1 MKKILIA
8 LVIGLGMIGLIG
20 CTEATSTLDEYKYVT
35 LKINP
40 SIDFVVNE
48 EDEVEEVIPTNEDA
62 EVVVS
67 ELDLVSMPITEAID
81 AYVEAVTETGYLDP
95 EEVDNEVIVEVVT
108 GDEEETEEYGST
120 IRERINR
127 YFQNNG
133 IFGVAV
139 MENLDEYLAKA
150 EELGINVDEL
160 PLGKVKAIVV
170 ALDAN
175 PDLDVTELVEM
186 SVGDIIKLI
195 SNRAKENDV
204 NAALK
209 DEFKLAQEELMAK
222 YARLFELRTLISEL
236 ETQIENH
243 TGTEDELAVLQA
255 NLQTLQDEF
264 DSLHEAYKAE
274 MDILREA
281 FKAQSELVREE
292 QKALRESRREA
303 AKAKV
308 EAARELA
315 KANRKLRQEIGKRQG
330 DDEFDPFVTEEGGS
344 DDFAAQAQAI
354 REEYASFFTLKDEV
368 VALRQELNTFT
379 GTEEEKEALVLE
391 LEAKMDEMKDLRK
404 DFYSEMSDLAK
415 EVRAAVRKGQADQ
428 GKDST
433 TGRK

>member
-330 DDEFDPFVTEEGGS
+330 DDEFDPFVTEE
-344 DDFAAQAQAI
+344 
-354 REEYASFFTLKDEV
+354 
-368 VALRQELNTFT
+368 
-379 GTEEEKEALVLE
+379 
-391 LEAKMDEMKDLRK
+391 
-404 DFYSEMSDLAK
+404 
-415 EVRAAVRKGQADQ
+415 
-428 GKDST
+428 
-433 TGRK
+433 